1 MPEIYNI
8 KQITSHDLSSVM
20 PSVKEDI
27 LIGGDK
33 GTTKN
38 VYYKHVD
45 SALLGEGNIF
55 KFGFCMNS
63 NSGIDFPIY
72 VNGNQFYLGKT
83 GMFEW
88 QTEDWEDV
96 NAETEEEKSGTAI
109 YYATNFDF
117 PVGTTDGEYSNFD
130 FVLDY
135 CY

>member
-8 KQITSHDLSSVM
+8 KQITSHDLSSVATHTR
-20 PSVKEDI
+20 ENI
-27 LIGGDK
+27 LIGGDI
-33 GTTKN
+33 GTLKD
-38 VYYKHVD
+38 VYYKTVT
-45 SALLGEGNIF
+45 SEILGSENVF

-72 VNGNQFYLGKT
+72 INGHQFYLGKT

-96 NAETEEEKSGTAI
+96 NTGEEDTAI
-109 YYATNFDF
+109 YYASEFEF
-117 PVGTTDGEYSNFD
+117 PVGTTDGEYSDFD